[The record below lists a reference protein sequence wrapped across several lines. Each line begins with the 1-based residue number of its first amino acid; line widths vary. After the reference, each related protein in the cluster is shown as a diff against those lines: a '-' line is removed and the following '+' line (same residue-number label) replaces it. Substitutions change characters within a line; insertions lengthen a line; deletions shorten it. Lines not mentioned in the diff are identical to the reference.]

1 MGQSL
6 PDIVSKAA
14 GRRVRQTMADPSL
27 TPAAVLLLLYPKDGD
42 YCVLLNKRSELVE
55 HHKGEISFPGG
66 AQDSEDKDLLD
77 TALRETE
84 EEMGIRRADVTI
96 LGELDEIATRSR
108 FRVRVF
114 IGTIPYPY
122 NFQPSAVEIDEVLE
136 VPLTVLRDASN
147 LRVETRWEPSA
158 PVTSYAY
165 ACNGHL
171 VFGATARILQQF
183 LELLEGRLGKEE
195 L

>member
-1 MGQSL
+1 MGQSPL
-6 PDIVSKAA
+6 DIVSRAA
-14 GRRVRQTMADPSL
+14 SRRVRQTVADPTL

-55 HHKGEISFPGG
+55 YHKGEISFPGG
-66 AQDSEDKDLLD
+66 AQDPQDNDLLD

-84 EEMGIRRADVTI
+84 EEMGINRADVTI

-122 NFQPSAVEIDEVLE
+122 SFQPSACEIDEVLE
-136 VPLTVLRDASN
+136 VPLSSLRDESK
-147 LRVETRWEPSA
+147 LRVETRWELGR

-165 ACNGHL
+165 AYNRHL

-183 LELLEGRLGKEE
+183 VELLEDGLIKEAF
-195 L
+195 